1 MGNLYQMPI
10 LKVDLNICDLL
21 KKKNKQF
28 HIIDNITVF
37 LVALVKKQGFNMH
50 ACPYLVSYLSK
61 FNKKKIMISID
72 FRLATILV

>member
-61 FNKKKIMISID
+61 FNKKKS
-72 FRLATILV
+72 